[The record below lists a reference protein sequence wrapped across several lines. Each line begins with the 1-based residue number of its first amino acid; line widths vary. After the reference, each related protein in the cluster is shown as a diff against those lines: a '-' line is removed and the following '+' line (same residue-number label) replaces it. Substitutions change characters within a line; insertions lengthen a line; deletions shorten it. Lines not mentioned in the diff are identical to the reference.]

1 MFRRKVT
8 GPDGRR
14 WKLGRT
20 WFPRFGRIKKADV
33 TDFGPDLPGFD
44 GLDDL
49 GIFGAIIAAV
59 LAVIVAIFLALLL
72 FNVIAL
78 AIELVIFLVLLIAG
92 IIARVL
98 FRKPWQVFAV
108 TRGAYAHG
116 EVVGWRES
124 RQWLRDAE
132 TRIASGLDPAPG
144 DGRGLDD

>member
-1 MFRRKVT
+1 MIRRKVT

-14 WKLGRT
+14 WKLGRK
-20 WFPRFGRIKKADV
+20 WLPRFKRIDKADV

-49 GIFGAIIAAV
+49 GIVGVIIAAV

-78 AIELVIFLVLLIAG
+78 AIELTILIMLTITG
-92 IIARVL
+92 LIGRIL
-98 FRKPWQVFAV
+98 FRKPWIVFAV
-108 TRGAYAHG
+108 TRDSGAYG
-116 EVVGWRES
+116 EVVGWRAS

-132 TRIASGLDPAPG
+132 TRIASGLNPAPG
-144 DGRGLDD
+144 DRGRLDD

>member
-14 WKLGRT
+14 WRLGRK
-20 WFPRFGRIKKADV
+20 WFPRFKRIGKADV

-49 GIFGAIIAAV
+49 GIVGAIFAV
-59 LAVIVAIFLALLL
+59 ILAVIVAIFLALLL

-78 AIELVIFLVLLIAG
+78 AIELTILIVLTIAG
-92 IIARVL
+92 LIGRIL
-98 FRKPWQVFAV
+98 FRKPWLVFASAKDR
-108 TRGAYAHG
+108 TAHA
-116 EVVGWRES
+116 EVVGWRAS

-132 TRIASGLDPAPG
+132 TRIASGLEPAPG
-144 DGRGLDD
+144 DGR

>member
-14 WKLGRT
+14 WKLGRR
-20 WFPRFGRIKKADV
+20 WFPRFKRIGKADV

-49 GIFGAIIAAV
+49 GIIGFIFAAI
-59 LAVIVAIFLALLL
+59 LAVILAIFLALLL

-92 IIARVL
+92 IIGRVL
-98 FRKPWQVFAV
+98 FRKPWLVFAS
-108 TRGAYAHG
+108 TKGATSHA
-116 EVVGWRES
+116 EVVGWRAS
-124 RQWLRDAE
+124 RDWLRDAE
-132 TRIASGLDPAPG
+132 TRIASGLEPAPG
-144 DGRGLDD
+144 DGR

>member
-8 GPDGRR
+8 GPDGRT
-14 WKLGRT
+14 WKLGRK
-20 WFPRFGRIKKADV
+20 WFPRFKRIGKADV

-49 GIFGAIIAAV
+49 GIFGAIIAAI

-92 IIARVL
+92 IISRIL
-98 FRKPWQVFAV
+98 FRKPWIVFAKAGEL
-108 TRGAYAHG
+108 TSFD
-116 EVVGWRES
+116 EVVGWRAS

-132 TRIASGLDPAPG
+132 TRIASGLNPAAG
-144 DGRGLDD
+144 DGRRLDD

>member
-20 WFPRFGRIKKADV
+20 WFPRFKRIGKADV

-49 GIFGAIIAAV
+49 GIVGFIIAAV

-78 AIELVIFLVLLIAG
+78 AIELVIFLVLLVAG
-92 IIARVL
+92 IIGRVL
-98 FRKPWQVFAV
+98 FRKPWGVFAK
-108 TRGAYAHG
+108 TRDATAYA
-116 EVVGWRES
+116 EVVGWRAS
-124 RQWLRDAE
+124 REWLRDAE
-132 TRIASGLDPAPG
+132 TRIASGLEPATG
-144 DGRGLDD
+144 DGR

>member
-14 WKLGRT
+14 WALGRK
-20 WFPRFGRIKKADV
+20 WFPRFKRIGKADV

-49 GIFGAIIAAV
+49 GIFGAIIAV
-59 LAVIVAIFLALLL
+59 ILAVIVAIFLALLL

-78 AIELVIFLVLLIAG
+78 AIELTILIVLTISGLIG
-92 IIARVL
+92 RIL
-98 FRKPWQVFAV
+98 FRKPWIVFAKAGDRI
-108 TRGAYAHG
+108 TLD
-116 EVVGWRES
+116 EVVGWRAS

-132 TRIASGLDPAPG
+132 TRIASGLNPAAG
-144 DGRGLDD
+144 NGGRLDD

>member
-1 MFRRKVT
+1 MFRRTVT

-20 WFPRFGRIKKADV
+20 WFPRFRRIKKADV

-49 GIFGAIIAAV
+49 GIVGAIFAAI
-59 LAVIVAIFLALLL
+59 LAVIVAVFLALLL

-78 AIELVIFLVLLIAG
+78 AIELAIFLVLLIAG
-92 IIARVL
+92 VIARVL
-98 FRKPWQVFAV
+98 FRKPWRVFAA
-108 TRGAYAHG
+108 TQGAYAYG
-116 EVVGWRES
+116 EVTGWRAS
-124 RQWLRDAE
+124 REWLRDAE
-132 TRIASGLDPAPG
+132 TRIASGLNPAPG

>member
-1 MFRRKVT
+1 MIRRKVT

-14 WKLGRT
+14 WRLGRK
-20 WFPRFGRIKKADV
+20 WFPRFKRIHKADV

-49 GIFGAIIAAV
+49 GIVGAILAAI

-78 AIELVIFLVLLIAG
+78 AIELTILIVLTITGLIG
-92 IIARVL
+92 RIL
-98 FRKPWQVFAV
+98 FRKPWIVFAS
-108 TRGAYAHG
+108 TRDEHAYA

-124 RQWLRDAE
+124 KRWLQDAAA
-132 TRIASGLDPAPG
+132 RIASGLNPATG
-144 DGRGLDD
+144 DRGRLDD